1 VTEWLPRLP
10 QSIGIASA
18 TDSYTPMRPLVMD
31 FRSDVGTQK
40 TKEST
45 EKTQ

>member
-1 VTEWLPRLP
+1 
-10 QSIGIASA
+10 
-18 TDSYTPMRPLVMD
+18 MRPLVMD